1 MTLYG
6 AMKDHIQA
14 LKQGYLTLL
23 PMCDE
28 AGRQIIYINKTAK
41 SNPSTD
47 EKIQLMWYLLHVAM
61 QNPVVQ
67 KRGCVVLANARGG
80 RLEGLDR
87 RWASQAASFLDLD
100 HASPIR
106 IKMVHVC
113 HVNAV
118 FPLVAQAVKAIL
130 SQMPGKSFLLHNGSD
145 ERVLESLC
153 EYGLPKHC
161 VPTYLGG
168 TFHVST
174 DAFVRDRLTIEGVTL
189 ESNANI
195 AKSLSSNHDDDGGSN
210 AKTREEVLGDLIY
223 NSSHIAKT
231 REDAKSRK
239 LTPLTVTS
247 QGHLPLTNTEN
258 NVTSQVQEAISAD
271 ERDFIGV
278 EYASSKSSLP
288 NNDDT
293 TAPPIPEKN
302 LKHHSPQKKSQLKR
316 KNNNDP
322 PDNESKKSRATTT
335 KAEKGQVT
343 PTLTKHG
350 RSGDPRMNRA
360 VQAKVDNPDL
370 SLVAALMEGGFVFN
384 NLEAPGVK
392 ISTVTDAEN
401 VTIYQRR
408 NQLLRRLRRIK
419 GKASK
424 T

>member
-1 MTLYG
+1 
-6 AMKDHIQA
+6 
-14 LKQGYLTLL
+14 
-23 PMCDE
+23 
-28 AGRQIIYINKTAK
+28 
-41 SNPSTD
+41 
-47 EKIQLMWYLLHVAM
+47 
-61 QNPVVQ
+61 
-67 KRGCVVLANARGG
+67 
-80 RLEGLDR
+80 
-87 RWASQAASFLDLD
+87 
-100 HASPIR
+100 
-106 IKMVHVC
+106 
-113 HVNAV
+113 
-118 FPLVAQAVKAIL
+118 
-130 SQMPGKSFLLHNGSD
+130 
-145 ERVLESLC
+145 
-153 EYGLPKHC
+153 
-161 VPTYLGG
+161 
-168 TFHVST
+168 VST

-223 NSSHIAKT
+223 NSSHTGKT
-231 REDAKSRK
+231 REDTISRK
-239 LTPLTVTS
+239 LAPLTVTS
-247 QGHLPLTNTEN
+247 QGHLPLTNNQIDIVISQN
-258 NVTSQVQEAISAD
+258 NVSSQVQEAIPA
-271 ERDFIGV
+271 EV
-278 EYASSKSSLP
+278 EYASAKSSIP

-360 VQAKVDNPDL
+360 VQAKVDNPNL
-370 SLVAALMEGGFVFN
+370 SLVAALMAGGFVFN
-384 NLEAPGVK
+384 TLDAPGLNMSAVK
-392 ISTVTDAEN
+392 DAEN

-419 GKASK
+419 TSASK